1 MEAKQHVNKIAVIG
15 LGLIGAS
22 VSAAYK
28 QTIPQ
33 GTVYGVDIEAR
44 SCEVALEKGWVDWAG
59 SPESPEFRDYILDGC
74 ELAIIA
80 TPASAA
86 KGYLQ
91 MLDGWGYTG
100 VITDTASTKARIC
113 EDARQVLE
121 RPELFIPGHPMAGSK
136 VNGIDG
142 ARPDLFEG
150 AHWILCPDQNTP
162 PELYT
167 RLHELLVEMKAR
179 VVTLPR
185 EDHDRA
191 VAVISHVPHIVA
203 SSLVEL
209 ASRHAD
215 DQQSLFRLAAGGFK
229 DSTRIAAGSP

>member
-33 GTVYGVDIEAR
+33 GTEAR

-59 SPESPEFRDYILDGC
+59 SPESPEFREFILDGC

-91 MLDGWGYTG
+91 MLDEWGYTG

-113 EDARQVLE
+113 EDARQVL
-121 RPELFIPGHPMAGSK
+121 
-136 VNGIDG
+136 
-142 ARPDLFEG
+142 
-150 AHWILCPDQNTP
+150 
-162 PELYT
+162 
-167 RLHELLVEMKAR
+167 
-179 VVTLPR
+179 
-185 EDHDRA
+185 
-191 VAVISHVPHIVA
+191 
-203 SSLVEL
+203 
-209 ASRHAD
+209 
-215 DQQSLFRLAAGGFK
+215 
-229 DSTRIAAGSP
+229 